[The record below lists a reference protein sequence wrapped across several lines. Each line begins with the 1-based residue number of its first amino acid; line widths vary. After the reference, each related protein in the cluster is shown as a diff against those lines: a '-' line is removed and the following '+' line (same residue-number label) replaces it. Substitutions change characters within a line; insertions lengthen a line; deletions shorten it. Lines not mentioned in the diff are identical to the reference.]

1 MKKNSQRTYLAIAV
15 IVIGLVLMGSALF
28 ILIKPNPNSSGTGIN
43 PPAVQIPYPEIKRT
57 TVVEAEKAFNEE
69 SAVFLDVRG
78 DSFFDDKHIPGSLS
92 IPLALLDDRISQVNT
107 DDWIITYCT

>member
-1 MKKNSQRTYLAIAV
+1 VKKNSQRTYLVIAV
-15 IVIGLVLMGSALF
+15 IVIGLILMGSALF
-28 ILIKPNPNSSGTGIN
+28 ILIKPNPNSSGTRN
-43 PPAVQIPYPEIKRT
+43 FPPAVQIPYPEINRT

-92 IPLALLDDRISQVNT
+92 IPLALLDDRISQLNT